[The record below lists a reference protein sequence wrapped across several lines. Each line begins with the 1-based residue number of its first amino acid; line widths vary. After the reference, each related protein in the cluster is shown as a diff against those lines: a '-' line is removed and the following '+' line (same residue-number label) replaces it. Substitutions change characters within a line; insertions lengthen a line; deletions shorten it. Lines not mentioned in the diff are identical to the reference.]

1 MCITD
6 MLYEDLIDL
15 SVTATTE
22 DELFNIIGDRLLQK
36 GYVNEGYLTGIKERE
51 EKYPTGLITQYLNI
65 ALPHS
70 DSEFIETPFIYIVR
84 LTNPVLVK
92 QMGDSQEM
100 KVHDLFFL
108 GIKDSTKQVNLLSQ
122 LMEMFMDKRFVT
134 DYISYKNEFEVFEL
148 ISDYIKKGAV
158 NYG

>member
-6 MLYEDLIDL
+6 MLHEDLIDL
-15 SVTATTE
+15 SVEATTE
-22 DELFNIIGDRLLQK
+22 DELFNIIGNRLLQK

-70 DSEFIETPFIYIVR
+70 DTEFIETPFIYIVR

-100 KVHDLFFL
+100 EVHDLFFL

-122 LMEMFMDKRFVT
+122 LMEMFMDKKFVT
-134 DYISYKNEFEVFEL
+134 DYISYKNEVEVFEL
-148 ISDYIKKGAV
+148 ISNYIKKGAV

>member
-6 MLYEDLIDL
+6 MLHEDLIDL
-15 SVTATTE
+15 SVKATTE
-22 DELFNIIGDRLLQK
+22 DDLFNIIGNRLLQK

-100 KVHDLFFL
+100 EVHDLFFL

-134 DYISYKNEFEVFEL
+134 DYISYKNEFEIFEL
-148 ISDYIKKGAV
+148 ISNYIKKGAV